1 MNLPEIAK
9 KLRALADELDAA
21 RPLLFQHAGHE
32 WTWHRAGDPMPCD
45 GERSV
50 AILQDDGR
58 IYGARQPIKA
68 KKWDW
73 QPVIGWRY
81 ADAQQPDPYAELKAA
96 HAEGKV
102 IQFEQHFLG
111 SKYWYAIDNPQ
122 WDEEPSRYRIK
133 PDENPWIEWHGGK
146 CPLKDEEVEEWQI
159 KWANGDITT
168 NPKASPSN
176 YIWTKLNSPDDI
188 AAYRVT
194 KWRKPA
200 PKQKLGPEDV
210 PPFSLIRRKPE
221 QNNGQQWHW
230 RCVSYVHNV
239 GIQCGDRGYKWKEM
253 QKDYQIN
260 RSLPLTGKW
269 NPEAW
274 EACEK

>member
-1 MNLPEIAK
+1 MNLAEITK
-9 KLRALADELDAA
+9 KLRTLADELDAISRVLA
-21 RPLLFQHAGHE
+21 E
-32 WTWHRAGDPMPCD
+32 
-45 GERSV
+45 E
-50 AILQDDGR
+50 LQ
-58 IYGARQPIKA
+58 QP
-68 KKWDW
+68 D
-73 QPVIGWRY
+73 
-81 ADAQQPDPYAELKAA
+81 PDPYAELKAA

-102 IQFEQHFLG
+102 IQFF
-111 SKYWYAIDNPQ
+111 SKTSDRWNDCNELDPPT
-122 WDEEPSRYRIK
+122 WTSPPDRYRIK

-168 NPKASPSN
+168 NPKASPSD
-176 YIWTKLNSPDDI
+176 YIWTKLNFPDDI

-221 QNNGQQWHW
+221 QNNGEQWHW